1 MKKQKEFLKNIPVPK
16 IPPFVK
22 SEPPCDFR
30 EDPSTWIEWLEGE
43 VNKYK
48 QEQAEKKR
56 AKEQELKGEQGQV
69 PTEAEEVTEND
80 AKEEQEEE
88 EGQQK
93 SFVVSD
99 EHQGQ
104 VDNSVVKE
112 DQDLEKSETQNELA
126 QDALNDQRGDQD
138 KAENDEEEE

>member
-1 MKKQKEFLKNIPVPK
+1 MN
-16 IPPFVK
+16 
-22 SEPPCDFR
+22 
-30 EDPSTWIEWLEGE
+30 
-43 VNKYK
+43 
-48 QEQAEKKR
+48 
-56 AKEQELKGEQGQV
+56 
-69 PTEAEEVTEND
+69 EAEEVTEND
-80 AKEEQEEE
+80 AKEEQEE

-126 QDALNDQRGDQD
+126 QDALNDKRGDQD
-138 KAENDEEEE
+138 KAENDEEEEGEEDWEWEDEDNENDVKEVEHEEEKQEMPIEITSESS